1 MNCRIQHLNSPSENR
16 TQSFIRTLNHFFK
29 DNAAEDQRR
38 RTKLAPPR
46 RWNRNAGPPS
56 GTASYMN
63 YSSIKDEECR
73 IIRIFVTIK
82 FENHLF
88 YPPTDFYRKRT
99 FAYLRGAISFA
110 EGRMSGSGSIGF
122 RGAAKDITF
131 SAEARKISRPD
142 HRERS
147 HSRRTAETDHSSYI
161 KRSDQIIRSGEA

>member
-1 MNCRIQHLNSPSENR
+1 MNCRIQHHNSPSGTR
-16 TQSFIRTLNHFFK
+16 TQLFIRTLNHFFK

-46 RWNRNAGPPS
+46 RWNRNAGPPP

-73 IIRIFVTIK
+73 IVRIFVTIK
-82 FENHLF
+82 FENHPF
-88 YPPTDFYRKRT
+88 FITSPQIFFKERT

-142 HRERS
+142 HRG
-147 HSRRTAETDHSSYI
+147 TFPFQKDH
-161 KRSDQIIRSGEA
+161 